1 MANELFRVD
10 GGYGF
15 GSGNGNIT
23 STDSLVINANTL
35 SVSAN
40 IANLGNV
47 GNISIGGGSN
57 GQVLTTNGS
66 GNLSWTTV
74 SGGSGSSNTI
84 YQTLANVPNAN
95 VVITAFAGN
104 YDEGSGILN
113 YYQAS
118 TYFIDESNV
127 GSTAFYVDFR
137 QSVTGG
143 PYTSSV
149 NSDAGYVYMYASNS
163 KGIGEVSI
171 GADNIINITGNVT
184 FTSGNLSLGNIS
196 FVHINGGN
204 SGEVLSTDGSGN
216 LSWISAGGGGSSNTI
231 YQTMANVPNANVV
244 ITAYASNYN
253 DGNGILNYYQ
263 ASTYF
268 IDESNVG
275 STAFYVDFRQSVTGG
290 PYTSSVNSDAGYV
303 YMYAS
308 NSKGI
313 GEVSIGADNI
323 INITG
328 NVTFTSG
335 NLSLGNISF
344 VHINGGNSGEVL
356 STDGS
361 GNLSWISAGGAA
373 TSIDTGANGN
383 FTITGT
389 PFGNGAYANI
399 ANYDVTQWRTD
410 TVNDSNGNPMLY
422 YLMTVNGQIDVRTVA
437 NIPRSGRITAD
448 TVMVSSLLEVFDGR
462 VDFQYTPNV
471 TLGNVG
477 NIHITGGNSGEVLS
491 TDGAGNLSW
500 VSAGGSTPTEI
511 LSTLDGGNAKVITSA
526 TLNDYG
532 SGNVYT
538 YSAAIYLNDSSGNY
552 FSAPIAASIGQASNG
567 GPFSTDVNI
576 ITGNLYIAATTSSG
590 TGNIQF
596 VSEDTITVGATNNF
610 EFYTN
615 VRVLNNKTVDFEN
628 ASNITLGNVGNIH
641 INGGSSGQVL
651 STDGAGNLSWITASG
666 GGSPGG
672 NTTEIQFNDSGS
684 FAGSNELTFSTI
696 PLPAV
701 GTVVNAENISIKKG
715 VFGVHITNSIG
726 EVNGGGNVTPLAYDS
741 GNNRKFGF
749 FSYESPSSDLNML
762 PPTGNAQAYEIYNG
776 ETIKLRFTGN
786 SAGNRNITWTTSGD
800 YSYQEIG
807 VTLPSVIVADK
818 TTYVTCIFNDV
829 TTRWDV
835 VDVKAQT

>member
-104 YDEGSGILN
+104 YDEGS
-113 YYQAS
+113 
-118 TYFIDESNV
+118 
-127 GSTAFYVDFR
+127 
-137 QSVTGG
+137 
-143 PYTSSV
+143 
-149 NSDAGYVYMYASNS
+149 
-163 KGIGEVSI
+163 
-171 GADNIINITGNVT
+171 
-184 FTSGNLSLGNIS
+184 
-196 FVHINGGN
+196 
-204 SGEVLSTDGSGN
+204 
-216 LSWISAGGGGSSNTI
+216 
-231 YQTMANVPNANVV
+231 
-244 ITAYASNYN
+244 
-253 DGNGILNYYQ
+253 GILNYYQ

>member
-40 IANLGNV
+40 ITNLGNV

-127 GSTAFYVDFR
+127 GSTTFYVDFR

-216 LSWISAGGGGSSNTI
+216 LSW
-231 YQTMANVPNANVV
+231 
-244 ITAYASNYN
+244 
-253 DGNGILNYYQ
+253 
-263 ASTYF
+263 
-268 IDESNVG
+268 
-275 STAFYVDFRQSVTGG
+275 
-290 PYTSSVNSDAGYV
+290 
-303 YMYAS
+303 
-308 NSKGI
+308 
-313 GEVSIGADNI
+313 
-323 INITG
+323 
-328 NVTFTSG
+328 
-335 NLSLGNISF
+335 
-344 VHINGGNSGEVL
+344 
-356 STDGS
+356 
-361 GNLSWISAGGAA
+361 
-373 TSIDTGANGN
+373 
-383 FTITGT
+383 
-389 PFGNGAYANI
+389 
-399 ANYDVTQWRTD
+399 
-410 TVNDSNGNPMLY
+410 
-422 YLMTVNGQIDVRTVA
+422 
-437 NIPRSGRITAD
+437 
-448 TVMVSSLLEVFDGR
+448 
-462 VDFQYTPNV
+462 
-471 TLGNVG
+471 
-477 NIHITGGNSGEVLS
+477 
-491 TDGAGNLSW
+491 

-526 TLNDYG
+526 TLSDYG
-532 SGNVYT
+532 SGDVYT
-538 YSAAIYLNDSSGNY
+538 YSAAIYLNDSSENY
-552 FSAPIAASIGQASNG
+552 FSAPISASISQASNN

-596 VSEDTITVGATNNF
+596 VSEDTITVGATNNV
-610 EFYTN
+610 EFQTN
-615 VRVLNNKTVDFEN
+615 VRVTNNKTVDLEN
-628 ASNITLGNVGNIH
+628 ASNITLGNVGNLH
-641 INGGSSGQVL
+641 ITGGSSGQVL
-651 STDGAGNLSWITASG
+651 STDGAGNLSWITASGG